1 MCKRVLSVVLG
12 ANGSGKSSL
21 ARSVMGPDILE
32 NKSILGTYSVC
43 ENIIHAREG
52 VERKPLVA
60 IGKYSNECGGVDT
73 VKLLQNAYRMG
84 FEAVERFAG
93 MNIFMES
100 LLLSTLFSAPLK
112 FYIGMK
118 YDMGFDVEICLLY
131 VSEKEALRRVFSRNG
146 GVAIKPDC
154 VCRKVERSVRVFEK
168 LKNLAEFRCFA
179 IDTVGKSKDQVFSK
193 FVEMSNLYEKRA

>member
-1 MCKRVLSVVLG
+1 MVLSVVFG

-52 VERKPLVA
+52 AVRKPLVA

-73 VKLLQNAYRMG
+73 VRPLQNAYRMG

-100 LLLSTLFSAPLK
+100 FLLAGLFSTPLK
-112 FYIGMK
+112 FYLAMK
-118 YDMGFDVEICLLY
+118 YEFGFDVEICLLY
-131 VSEKEALRRVFSRNG
+131 VSKQEALRRVFLRNG
-146 GVAIKPDC
+146 GAPIKPENIC
-154 VCRKVERSVRVFEK
+154 SKVESSVRVFEK
-168 LKNLAEFRCFA
+168 IKALGEFRCFA
-179 IDTVGKSKDQVFSK
+179 IDTVGKSKDKVFSK

>member
-1 MCKRVLSVVLG
+1 MEFLAQTEAEKARSLG
-12 ANGSGKSSL
+12 ASWVRTYL
-21 ARSVMGPDILE
+21 RIRVYLVHIQYVRILYTRARGAV
-32 NKSILGTYSVC
+32 
-43 ENIIHAREG
+43 
-52 VERKPLVA
+52 RKPLVA

-73 VKLLQNAYRMG
+73 VRPLQNAYRMG
-84 FEAVERFAG
+84 LEAVERFEG

-100 LLLSTLFSAPLK
+100 LLLSDLFSTPLK
-112 FYIGMK
+112 FYLGMK

-168 LKNLAEFRCFA
+168 LKNLGEFRCFA
-179 IDTVGKSKDQVFSK
+179 IDTVAKSKDQVFSK
-193 FVEMSNLYEKRA
+193 FVEMSNLYEK